1 MNGPLWTATEAAAAL
16 GAEFRSDWAA
26 TGVSIDSRAVKP
38 GDLFIAII
46 GDRLD
51 GHVYVKKA
59 LEAGAVGAIV
69 HHTPEGLDAGDTRLL
84 IVEDTLAALECL
96 GSKAR
101 RRSDARVVAV
111 TGSVGKTG
119 AKEML
124 RLTLGALGSCHVSEG
139 NLNNHWG
146 APLSMARMPRAVD
159 FAAFELGM
167 NHPGEIRPLVKLAQP
182 DVAIITRIA
191 PAHTA
196 FFDSIEAVA
205 DAKAEIFEGLT
216 PGGIAV
222 LNADD
227 PMIDRLSHAASVAG
241 VKSILR
247 FGEASDADVR
257 LVFVALEETGSTIQA
272 DILGHQIHYRLG
284 APGRHWVKNS
294 LAVLAAIQALGADV
308 ETAAAAMADVR
319 PPAGRGE
326 RRQLAGGFDL
336 IDESYNASPAAV
348 RAAFATLALAEPKVG
363 GRRIVVLGDMLEL
376 GARSAADHAGLGTA
390 FAEAK
395 LDYAHAAG
403 PECKHFMAALPTPAR
418 GHWAEDAA
426 GLANSVDDLA
436 AAGDIVLVKGSLG
449 MGMAKVVKALE
460 GIGNVT

>member
-1 MNGPLWTATEAAAAL
+1 
-16 GAEFRSDWAA
+16 
-26 TGVSIDSRAVKP
+26 
-38 GDLFIAII
+38 
-46 GDRLD
+46 
-51 GHVYVKKA
+51 
-59 LEAGAVGAIV
+59 
-69 HHTPEGLDAGDTRLL
+69 
-84 IVEDTLAALECL
+84 
-96 GSKAR
+96 
-101 RRSDARVVAV
+101 
-111 TGSVGKTG
+111 
-119 AKEML
+119 ML

-460 GIGNVT
+460 GIGNVA